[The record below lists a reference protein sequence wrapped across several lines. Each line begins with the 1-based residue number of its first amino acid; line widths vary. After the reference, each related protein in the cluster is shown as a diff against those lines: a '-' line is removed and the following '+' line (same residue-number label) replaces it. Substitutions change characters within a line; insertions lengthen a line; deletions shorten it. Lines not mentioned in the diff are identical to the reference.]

1 MSVFDDAL
9 KRINDSARL
18 VNEDVSFLQAPER
31 VLMTNFPVK
40 IKGVTKYFT
49 GYRVQYSSLLG
60 PTKGGIRFA
69 PGVDIDEVKALALW
83 MTVKNALAG
92 IPYGGAK
99 GGVTVDTKSLSVD
112 ELESVT
118 RAFTRSIKDFIG
130 KNIDVPAPDVYTN
143 PQVMAWILD
152 EFESIK
158 GRHEPGLITGKPL
171 ILGGSLGRDKSTALG
186 AYFIV
191 KEIMGKSS
199 VIVQGFGNAGLNV
212 ALMLYND
219 GYKIVGV
226 SDSKFGV
233 YNESGVNVI
242 ELVRYKDKTGS
253 VKDFP
258 LARVVSNEELLSLPC
273 DLLIPAAVEN
283 VITGSNADYVK
294 AKFIVEIAN
303 GPISPEADE
312 VLNKKGVIV
321 YPDVLCNA
329 GGVIVSYFEWVQ
341 NNMGYYWS
349 EREVNDKL
357 KIKMIDN
364 LNRVT
369 ILSRELKCSLREA
382 AYALAIRDLV
392 SARKLR
398 AR

>member
-9 KRINDSARL
+9 KRINDSAKL

-49 GYRVQYSSLLG
+49 GYRVQYNSLLG
-60 PTKGGIRFA
+60 PTKGGIRFS
-69 PGVDIDEVKALALW
+69 PEVNIDEVKALALW

-99 GGVTVDTKSLSVD
+99 GGVTVDTKSLSVE

-130 KNIDVPAPDVYTN
+130 KDIDVPAPDVYTT

-191 KEIMGKSS
+191 KEVMGKSS
-199 VIVQGFGNAGLNV
+199 VIVQG
-212 ALMLYND
+212 
-219 GYKIVGV
+219 
-226 SDSKFGV
+226 
-233 YNESGVNVI
+233 
-242 ELVRYKDKTGS
+242 
-253 VKDFP
+253 
-258 LARVVSNEELLSLPC
+258 
-273 DLLIPAAVEN
+273 
-283 VITGSNADYVK
+283 
-294 AKFIVEIAN
+294 
-303 GPISPEADE
+303 
-312 VLNKKGVIV
+312 
-321 YPDVLCNA
+321 
-329 GGVIVSYFEWVQ
+329 
-341 NNMGYYWS
+341 
-349 EREVNDKL
+349 
-357 KIKMIDN
+357 
-364 LNRVT
+364 
-369 ILSRELKCSLREA
+369 
-382 AYALAIRDLV
+382 
-392 SARKLR
+392 
-398 AR
+398 